1 MNLIDIASVCKG
13 TVFLKCN
20 TTTVIG
26 EATITKKFKAS
37 ELQYNKNCEIVSI
50 DVMADPE
57 NDYDPA
63 LVITVK

>member
-13 TVFLKCN
+13 TVFLKC
-20 TTTVIG
+20 TTATVIG
-26 EATITKKFKAS
+26 EATITKKFKAG
-37 ELQYNKNCEIVSI
+37 ELKYNKNCEVVSI